1 MQQANIFDSLD
12 DKDKFLKNPNINK
25 MGKRNKKKKSTK
37 SIEEIEPKI

>member
-25 MGKRNKKKKSTK
+25 MGKRNKKKKK
-37 SIEEIEPKI
+37 Y